1 MVGRASKSR
10 FPQTK
15 AVSILGTRGIPAG
28 HGGFE
33 TLAEHLALYLVR
45 KGWKVTV
52 YCQRESRGKI
62 YEDVWKDIR
71 RVHIPVIS
79 GRSIHTILFDL
90 KSVIHTSRE
99 NSVKLTLG
107 YGTSVFWLIFKLKKI
122 INVCNMDGVEWRRR
136 KWSYLQRLWLR
147 LNEKSA
153 GILATHLIADSPE
166 IERYLLERLPR
177 DKLTMIPYGA
187 FHITSADEQI
197 INDWGLEK
205 YNYILTICRIEEDNS
220 LLEIIMAFNQRPRPE
235 KLVIVGGVDF
245 ERERYH
251 WKLRTVANDS
261 TVFLG
266 PVYDEAKV
274 NALRHFAKLY
284 VHGHTVGGTNPSLVE
299 AMGAELPI
307 LARNNPYNRW
317 VAGAENHYFDSIPDC
332 SREFDKLL
340 TSPDLL
346 RSMSKSSTQRFQKRF
361 RWEMILG
368 EYERVLHKF
377 TGEMEAFK

>member
-1 MVGRASKSR
+1 MVSQAPEVLSR
-10 FPQTK
+10 KKK

-33 TLAEHLALYLVR
+33 TLAEHLALYLAD
-45 KGWKVTV
+45 KGWSVTV
-52 YCQRESRGKI
+52 YCQQDGRGGI
-62 YEDVWKDIR
+62 YEDVWKGIR

-79 GRSIHTILFDL
+79 HRSIHTILFDL
-90 KSVIHTSRE
+90 KSIIHASRE

-107 YGTSVFWLIFKLKKI
+107 YGTSIFWLLFKLKKNM
-122 INVCNMDGVEWRRR
+122 NVCNMDGVEWRRK
-136 KWSYLQRLWLR
+136 KWSFLQRLWLR
-147 LNEKSA
+147 FNEKSA
-153 GILATHLIADSPE
+153 SLLSNHLIADCPE
-166 IERYLLERLPR
+166 IERYLLERVPR
-177 DKLTMIPYGA
+177 GKLTMIPYGA
-187 FHITSADEQI
+187 FHVTDADEQI
-197 INDWGLEK
+197 IKNWGLQK
-205 YNYILTICRIEEDNS
+205 NNYILTICRIEEDNS
-220 LLEIIMAFNQRPRPE
+220 LLEIIMAFNQKPRAE
-235 KLVIVGGVDF
+235 KLVIVGGIDF

-266 PVYDEAKV
+266 PVYEEAKV

-299 AMGAELPI
+299 AMGAELPV

-317 VAGAENHYFDSIPDC
+317 VAGPENHYFDSVLDC
-332 SREFDKLL
+332 SREFDVLL
-340 TSPDLL
+340 ASPDLL
-346 RSMSKSSTQRFQKRF
+346 QSMAEASTKRFQQRF

-377 TGEMEAFK
+377 TGEMEPIK